1 MKCKMKKINE
11 DYFDNIETGQFREDV
26 TTDSDADSRDEAC
39 DLKLICC
46 TELTEDWIDIDALE
60 RYVRRLESLL
70 EKSKHITA
78 YVKP

>member
-1 MKCKMKKINE
+1 MRKINE
-11 DYFDNIETGQFREDV
+11 DYFDDIETGEFREEV
-26 TTDSDADSRDEAC
+26 TTDSDAESQAEAC

-46 TELTEDWIDIDALE
+46 TELPEDWIDIDALE

-70 EKSKHITA
+70 EKSKHISD

>member
-1 MKCKMKKINE
+1 MRKINE
-11 DYFDNIETGQFREDV
+11 DYFDDIETGEFWEDV
-26 TTDSDADSRDEAC
+26 TMNSDADSQAEAC

-46 TELTEDWIDIDALE
+46 TELPGDWIDIDALE